1 MICLKEDVR
10 NYIAGFS
17 SGMICQGGV
26 VALLGLVLPIQLV
39 VSLITIFFVSCI
51 AYEEKKGFK
60 PGALEIGFVT
70 APLFMLAYYNL
81 YNNIYAGLNSLALGL
96 VLILILTILDNL
108 KITGFVEEKKA

>member
-81 YNNIYAGLNSLALGL
+81 YNNIYGL